1 MGEKQIPGAES
12 FQQYLQGDPRI
23 PQARP
28 GGGQPRR
35 SLDPASAGL
44 AGKSWPG
51 LQRLPAYLGLFQKAG
66 DS

>member
-12 FQQYLQGDPRI
+12 FQQHLQGDPGI

-35 SLDPASAGL
+35 RLDPASAGL
-44 AGKSWPG
+44 AGKSWSG
-51 LQRLPAYLGLFQKAG
+51 FQCLPAYLGIFQKAG
-66 DS
+66 DC